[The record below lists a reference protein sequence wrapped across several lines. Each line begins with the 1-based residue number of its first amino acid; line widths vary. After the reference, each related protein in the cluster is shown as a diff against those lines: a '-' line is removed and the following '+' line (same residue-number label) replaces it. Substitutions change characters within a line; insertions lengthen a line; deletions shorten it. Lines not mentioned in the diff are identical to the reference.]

1 MSQTSSQPLV
11 DFWLLF
17 SHHAEQP
24 YELLDDSMKILIT
37 GAAGNLGSLLAK
49 SMLDGPHELRLMIH
63 ERGLPFSVETYEPV
77 SVFRADL
84 SDPETL
90 VEACRGSDCIV
101 HFAGVLFQPW
111 PERFLPKTNVEFV
124 RNLVNVA
131 LDEDV
136 NKFILI
142 SFPHVEGET
151 THNSPA
157 IGRRDGEPDSIHA
170 QTRLEAE
177 RYLLSTCEGRPMTPI
192 VLRPGMIYAKD
203 VLMIDAARKLLSHR
217 LLPVWRTP
225 TWIHL
230 LSLPDFISCVLASI
244 ENENV
249 EGIYNLGD
257 DEPIT
262 LQEFLDR
269 AAATWGCPRPWR
281 APKWSFYFAAFLVEF
296 FAWVFQKPAPITRD
310 FIRIGMVS
318 YFSDTSRMKAEFLP
332 ELAYPTLVEGI
343 DLLA

>member
-1 MSQTSSQPLV
+1 
-11 DFWLLF
+11 
-17 SHHAEQP
+17 
-24 YELLDDSMKILIT
+24 MKILIT

-63 ERGLPFSVETYEPV
+63 KQRLSFDVEAYEHV

-90 VEACRGSDCIV
+90 VEACRGSDSIV

-111 PERFLPKTNVEFV
+111 PERFLPETNVEFV

-151 THNSPA
+151 TPHSPA
-157 IGRRDGEPDSIHA
+157 LGRHDGEPDSIHA
-170 QTRLEAE
+170 RTRLQAE
-177 RYLLSTCEGRPMTPI
+177 RYLFEACEGRTMTPI
-192 VLRPGMIYAKD
+192 VLRPGMIYAQG
-203 VLMIDAARKLLSHR
+203 VLMIDAARELLAR
-217 LLPVWRTP
+217 LLLPVWRTP
-225 TWIHL
+225 TWIHI

-257 DEPIT
+257 DEAIT

-281 APKWSFYFAAFLVEF
+281 APKWAFYLAAFFVEM
-296 FAWVFQKPAPITRD
+296 FAWIYQKPAPITRD
-310 FIRIGMVS
+310 FIRIGMAS
-318 YFSDTSRMKAEFLP
+318 YYSDTSRMKAELRP
-332 ELAYPTLVEGI
+332 ELEFPTFRVGRE
-343 DLLA
+343 LL